1 MYLFDS
7 PGDARAMIAA
17 YEAIET
23 TDYVGAVE
31 VQELPSVELGDAAAV
46 VRFRT
51 TSGRSLEAVWA
62 QGLLVG
68 QVILRYLDDAEGE
81 DVDLLAA
88 LARVQVDRMAA
99 ALP

>member
-17 YEAIET
+17 CEAIET

-31 VQELPSVELGDAAAV
+31 VQELPSVELGYTAAV

-51 TSGRSLEAVWA
+51 TSGRSLEAVWS

-68 QVILRYLDDAEGE
+68 QVILRYSDDAEGE
-81 DVDLLAA
+81 DDVDMLVA
-88 LARVQVDRMAA
+88 LARV
-99 ALP
+99 